1 MMHRNN
7 FVVAV
12 KVNGKVLRESNDRVE
27 LPFGSEYSVLLKNL
41 DTVRM
46 QAQFSI
52 DVHDATG
59 CLVVDPGN
67 TVDIDRFYRQ
77 NRELGNRFKFF
88 ARTQRIEEHRDV

>member
-1 MMHRNN
+1 MMQRNN

-46 QAQFSI
+46 QAQISI
-52 DVHDATG
+52 DGQDATG
-59 CLVVDPGN
+59 WLVVDPGKP
-67 TVDIDRFYRQ
+67 VDIERLYRE
-77 NRELGNRFKFF
+77 NRARGNRFKFID
-88 ARTQRIEEHRDV
+88 RTYRLSGHRG